1 MPTLMPDHLRG
12 RRTRHQLVG
21 ITQLIR
27 LSRRDPL
34 GEKEQHLPIAGAGI
48 TGVRVAGQFAG
59 ANMVEPSTT
68 RDGYADSVRRD
79 PLRRKGILAL
89 VGITARSA

>member
-12 RRTRHQLVG
+12 RRMRHQLVG
-21 ITQLIR
+21 ITPIIR
-27 LSRRDPL
+27 LSRRHRL
-34 GEKEQHLPIAGAGI
+34 GEKEQHLPSAGAGI
-48 TGVRVAGQFAG
+48 TGGRVDGQFAG
-59 ANMVEPSTT
+59 NMVEPSST

-79 PLRRKGILAL
+79 PLRRKGILAV